1 MKPENLKEELRKL
14 KLKFKPSKQ
23 DDPTNHLNVN
33 FKVGDLVLVPA
44 DYKQTE
50 IKYFHGIIR
59 EIQKTGKVKVFI
71 VEEGLTITLW
81 LSRIKPIEEKKQIQE
96 G

>member
-1 MKPENLKEELRKL
+1 MNHNDLKEEIRKL
-14 KLKFKPSKQ
+14 KLKFRPSVK
-23 DDPTNHLNVN
+23 DDPTNHLNIN

-44 DYKQTE
+44 DHKPTDP
-50 IKYFHGIIR
+50 KYFHGIIK

-81 LSRIKPIEEKKQIQE
+81 LSRIKSIEEKKQV
-96 G
+96 